1 MQMNFYKSIIV
12 LSMFIGLS
20 SYGQSAN
27 SEKENV
33 SNTVNALYGAMV
45 DPNKQ
50 ILELYTTDDL
60 SYGHSSGTLE
70 DKDKFIDEVLNGSF
84 DYLSIIPDNQTINI
98 SGKNAV
104 VRHLFK
110 AKGSIDGKVTDV
122 QIGVLMVFQK
132 KNDLWKLLARQAYK
146 L

>member
-1 MQMNFYKSIIV
+1 MKFYKSIIV

-20 SYGQSAN
+20 SHSQSTN

-33 SNTVNALYGAMV
+33 SNAIKALYGAMV
-45 DPNKQ
+45 NPNKQ

-60 SYGHSSGTLE
+60 TYGHSSGTLE
-70 DKDKFIDEVLNGSF
+70 NKEKFIDEVLNGSF
-84 DYLSIIPDNQTINI
+84 DYLSIDPADQSINI

-104 VRHLFK
+104 VRHLFI
-110 AKGSIDGKVTDV
+110 AKGSNDGKIMDV
-122 QIGVLMVFQK
+122 HIGVLMVFQK
-132 KNDLWKLLARQAYK
+132 KKGHWKLLARQAYK